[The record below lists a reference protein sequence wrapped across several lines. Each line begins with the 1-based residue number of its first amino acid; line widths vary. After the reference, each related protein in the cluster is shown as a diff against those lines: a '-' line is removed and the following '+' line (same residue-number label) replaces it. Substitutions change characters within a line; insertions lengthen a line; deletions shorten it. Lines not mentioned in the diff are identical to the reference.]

1 MRHVIGP
8 GLQVALHTKM
18 ENTKI
23 MNDTKIKQAVAD
35 TYGQAARTVSDGSST
50 SPTTGIASSIYSDE
64 QAERLPQDAIE
75 ASLGCG
81 NPTLLANLEPG
92 ETVLDLG
99 SGGGIDV
106 LLSASRVGPTGKAY
120 GLDMSDDMLALAERN
135 RAEAGATNVEFLR
148 GEIESIPLPSNSVDV
163 VISNCVINLSA
174 DKGRVLSEVFRV
186 LRPGGRL
193 AIADIATRGEL
204 PTAISS
210 SLAAWAGCIA
220 GALEVSEIESLLG
233 STGFID
239 PEVQVLRS
247 YGRQDLEMLAESA
260 LADLDLSQISE
271 ATLDEIEGR
280 LVSVFIRGTKPS

>member
-1 MRHVIGP
+1 MS
-8 GLQVALHTKM
+8 
-18 ENTKI
+18 
-23 MNDTKIKQAVAD
+23 DTTIKQAVAD
-35 TYGQAARTVSDGSST
+35 TYGQAARTVTEGAST
-50 SPTTGIASSIYSDE
+50 TPTTGIASSIYDE
-64 QAERLPQDAIE
+64 DQAAQLPESAIE

-81 NPTLLANLEPG
+81 NPTLLAKLEPG

-174 DKGRVLSEVFRV
+174 DKGRVLEEVFRV
-186 LRPGGRL
+186 LRPGGRI

-204 PTAISS
+204 PSAISS

-220 GALEVSEIESLLG
+220 GALEVTEIETMLASK
-233 STGFID
+233 GFD
-239 PEVQVLRS
+239 APEVQVLRS
-247 YGRQDLEMLAESA
+247 YGRKDLEMLTESA
-260 LADLDLSQISE
+260 LADLDLSELSE
-271 ATLDEIEGR
+271 SALDSIDGR
-280 LVSVFIRGTKPS
+280 LVSVFIRGVKTA